1 MVPCLRRY
9 TDLIH
14 RTQSTKDNKII
25 LLTMVVVCLFVTYI
39 KHMIDAVRTVSR
51 VATQTASAAVV
62 FCVVAF
68 TALTAQAAEVED
80 FVGAYS
86 GSVETLAL
94 DGSNEQRDLSVTI
107 SQDKDGFSVEW
118 STITFRTNKKSKRA
132 DYKVDFIPAE
142 RDGLYSAA
150 MKRNVFGHA
159 VQLDP
164 MKGEPFVWA
173 RIEGE
178 TLTVYSLFVDETG
191 GYEMQQFDRTLAD
204 GGLDLHFK
212 RFRNGEILREINA
225 FLVRE

>member
-1 MVPCLRRY
+1 MVPYLRRY

-14 RTQSTKDNKII
+14 CAQSTKDNENI
-25 LLTMVVVCLFVTYI
+25 LLLMVVVCPFLTYI
-39 KHMIDAVRTVSR
+39 KHMIEIVRSVPRIAAHTAQAVF
-51 VATQTASAAVV
+51 V
-62 FCVVAF
+62 FCVVS
-68 TALTAQAAEVED
+68 LAAVAAHAVEVSD

-86 GSVETLAL
+86 GSVETEAL
-94 DGSNEQRDLSVTI
+94 DGSAEQRDLSVTI
-107 SQDKDGFSVEW
+107 SQDDDGFSVEW
-118 STITFRTNKKSKRA
+118 STITFRANKSSKRA

-159 VQLDP
+159 TQLDP

-173 RIEGE
+173 RIEGQ

-212 RFRNGEILREINA
+212 RFRNGETLREIVA
-225 FLVRE
+225 FLARE